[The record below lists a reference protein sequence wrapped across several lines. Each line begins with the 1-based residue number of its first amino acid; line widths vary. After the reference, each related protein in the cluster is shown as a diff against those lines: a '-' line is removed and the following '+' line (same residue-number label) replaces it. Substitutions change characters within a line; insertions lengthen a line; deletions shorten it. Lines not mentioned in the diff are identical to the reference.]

1 MHTVEGVVRNTLQAV
16 LQRCSLE
23 ASVRYHKSRIAV
35 KWTSAALFLVL
46 CVVFFTSTRQT
57 KKYDQSRQPLRSSAR
72 VASFNGKCLGGFI
85 TSDTESMLRQLSEHI
100 FLRTSCDVLERLPAR
115 ARSIA
120 AAVRH
125 KRRDVAREQ
134 V

>member
-1 MHTVEGVVRNTLQAV
+1 MDERGL
-16 LQRCSLE
+16 
-23 ASVRYHKSRIAV
+23 IF
-35 KWTSAALFLVL
+35 SALRGLFHVD
-46 CVVFFTSTRQT
+46 SPN
-57 KKYDQSRQPLRSSAR
+57 KKIRPVAAAAR

-125 KRRDVAREQ
+125 KRRNVAREQ